1 MFDSTRHRLP
11 RVAALVVFL
20 LLVSG
25 DFRPSRGQYLPG
37 EKGVKKQINRVV
49 RQPNPQVNTT
59 SHTSRRA
66 GNPHAQ
72 VENLI
77 ELGNKARDNDEPQK
91 ALDYYQR
98 ALTLNAKEA
107 RAYYGLGNVYRDQR
121 CSDKSLEAY
130 GKAIE
135 NDPNYVEA
143 YRGIAAVYS
152 DEKLYEQAIAQF
164 KKALRLN
171 PADYRAQILLGRVY
185 LAQENYTEAITQFSR
200 FLNHHSLEGK
210 AFAHAYL
217 GYTSLLQNY
226 FEHTSLLQN
235 NYQTAIEHSREAL
248 RLMPNQPAPP
258 RTSKQWRHA
267 SETEELGADA
277 LFFSYWT
284 LAHSYLQQSQGT
296 VEQQAAVVRWMGD
309 ILAGNLS
316 QIEKLD
322 IPIAKP
328 ELLKAT
334 DAMKSLILLFPDRP
348 DVHIMLGNAY
358 ASQNRFKEAIQEIEQ
373 AIRLRESQ
381 RAKSKPDAL
390 QCAAGK
396 REDQEASAG
405 DFIEMGDV
413 FFAQAEFEK
422 EQKDDNQA
430 NGFFEKAIKQ
440 YNKALSLDGE
450 SYSAYWSLGNLYKA
464 QKKYEASIDQY
475 KKALLYLRPDEIL
488 SSEEEFGLNSSLAEA
503 YMLNEDFGDA
513 IRPLQKTLQFIQQ
526 HIQQQPMAIP
536 FSLTAFIR
544 FALGIC
550 FLQTEQYAQAIAQ
563 VNEVLKTT
571 PNFALGHYLLGQIYY
586 EQERYQDAITQIQEG
601 RRLDTNKNF
610 SDEEDEYALG
620 ESYRQTGR
628 YQEAISE
635 FEKILS
641 HFVPLTGRPEEDSSK
656 FDEVLKHAKA
666 RYSLGL
672 IYIQLKNKEAAL
684 KQYQELKGLWAT
696 TLVGSDKTLAQDL
709 LDKINAMP

>member
-11 RVAALVVFL
+11 RITALVVFL

-25 DFRPSRGQYLPG
+25 DFQSSRGQFLPR
-37 EKGVKKQINRVV
+37 EDRLKKQIDRVV
-49 RQPNPQVNTT
+49 RQPNPRVNTN
-59 SHTSRRA
+59 SNPSRRA
-66 GNPHAQ
+66 GNPQAQ

-77 ELGNKARDNDEPQK
+77 DLGNKARDNDEPQK

-107 RAYYGLGNVYRDQR
+107 RAYYGLGSVYVDQR
-121 CSDKSLEAY
+121 CSSKALDAY

-135 NDPNYVEA
+135 NDPKYVNT
-143 YRGIAAVYS
+143 YIGMAAVYW
-152 DEKLYEQAIAQF
+152 DEKLYEQAITQY
-164 KKALRLN
+164 KKALSLN
-171 PADYRAQILLGRVY
+171 PADYRVQIWLGRVY
-185 LAQENYTEAITQFSR
+185 LDQKNYTEAIAQFSR
-200 FLNHHSLEGK
+200 FLNHPSQEGK

-217 GYTSLLQNY
+217 GYIS
-226 FEHTSLLQN
+226 FLQN
-235 NYQTAIEHSREAL
+235 NYQTAIEHSRKAL
-248 RLMPNQPAPP
+248 SLMPYQLVPR

-267 SETEELGADA
+267 LEAEALGADA

-284 LAHSYLQQSQGT
+284 LAYSYRNQAQGNVGQQ
-296 VEQQAAVVRWMGD
+296 VEAELVKLLDDV
-309 ILAGNLS
+309 LAGNLP
-316 QIEKLD
+316 QVKKPN

-334 DAMKSLILLFPDRP
+334 DAMKSLILLFPNTP
-348 DVHIMLGNAY
+348 DAYIMLGNAY
-358 ASQNRFKEAIQEIEQ
+358 TSQNRFKEAVQEIEQ

-381 RAKSKPDAL
+381 RAKSKPDVL

-405 DFIEMGDV
+405 DFIELGDV
-413 FFAQAEFEK
+413 FFAQAKFEK
-422 EQKDDNQA
+422 EQKGDNQA
-430 NGFFEKAIKQ
+430 DKFFEKAIEQ

-450 SYSAYWSLGNLYKA
+450 SYSAYWVLGDLYKE
-464 QKKYEASIDQY
+464 QEKYEDSINQY
-475 KKALLYLRPDEIL
+475 NKALLYLPPD
-488 SSEEEFGLNSSLAEA
+488 SSGEEAVLNFNLGYA

-513 IRPLQKTLQFIQQ
+513 VRPLQKALRF
-526 HIQQQPMAIP
+526 IQQQPTVIP
-536 FSLTAFIR
+536 SSLTSLIR
-544 FALGIC
+544 FTLAYCLYE
-550 FLQTEQYAQAIAQ
+550 TEQYAQAIAQ
-563 VNEVLKTT
+563 VNEALKTT
-571 PNFALGHYLLGQIYY
+571 PNFAVGHYLLGQIYY
-586 EQERYQDAITQIQEG
+586 KQERYQDAITQIQEG

-610 SDEEDEYALG
+610 SDEEDKYALG

-641 HFVPLTGRPEEDSSK
+641 HFVPLTGRPEEDISK
-656 FDEVLKHAKA
+656 SNEVIRHAKA

-684 KQYQELKGLWAT
+684 KQYQELKGLWAVK
-696 TLVGSDKTLAQDL
+696 LEGSDKMLAQDL